1 MGSNSDELL
10 EAIENVERLLIEQI
24 KASNR
29 TTRAVRAFVR
39 FLFIQ
44 LVFIT
49 AALGI
54 NVLGTVF
61 QDPAECAYGICPPNT
76 GAQVLA
82 GFVWLIG
89 VFWSS
94 AAGFSELGLSEVPSI
109 PKLRTDRTSIHK
121 LRTDRSRVE
130 NIEPPKASPKSR
142 KAETQSD
149 DGERRCS
156 NCGYQLNEGDVACVN
171 CDSWQIQN

>member
-94 AAGFSELGLSEVPSI
+94 AAGFNELGLSEVPSI
-109 PKLRTDRTSIHK
+109 PKLRTDRT
-121 LRTDRSRVE
+121 RVE
-130 NIEPPKASPKSR
+130 TIEPAKASPKSR

-171 CDSWQIQN
+171 CDTWQIQN

>member
-109 PKLRTDRTSIHK
+109 PKMRADRG
-121 LRTDRSRVE
+121 RVE
-130 NIEPPKASPKSR
+130 NIEPTKASPKSR

-156 NCGYQLNEGDVACVN
+156 NCGYPLNEGDVACVN
-171 CDSWQIQN
+171 CDTWQIKP